1 MKHTLAQWA
10 RVFFAAA
17 FLLPLSSSYA
27 DQTQL
32 RQTLQSALPQ
42 YSIDSLEW
50 HEEAG
55 LYVVHLQNGP
65 TLHATKNGQYLI
77 AGDLYKISEQGL
89 VNETQQAKMA
99 QVESLPEKDMVIF
112 QAANEKAHITVF
124 TDVDCGYCRM
134 LHNDVA
140 ALNEMG
146 ISVRYLAYP
155 RAGVGSTAYR
165 KMVSIWC
172 SDDPKAWM
180 TKAKLGQDVPENKCA
195 NPVASQYQLGNEL
208 GVRGTPSIV
217 LGNGTFLPGY
227 LPPKELAA
235 RLGL

>member
-1 MKHTLAQWA
+1 MKHTFAQWA
-10 RVFFAAA
+10 RVLIAAA
-17 FLLPLSSSYA
+17 FLLPFSSTYA

-65 TLHATKNGQYLI
+65 TLHATKNGRYLI
-77 AGDLYKISEQGL
+77 AGDLYKLSDQGL

-99 QVESLPEKDMVIF
+99 KVESLPEKDMVIF
-112 QAANEKAHITVF
+112 KAENEKAHITVF

-140 ALNEMG
+140 SLNDMG
-146 ISVRYLAYP
+146 ITVRYLAYP

-180 TKAKLGQDVPENKCA
+180 TQAKLGQEVPENKCV

-217 LGNGTFLPGY
+217 LDNGAFLPGY
-227 LPPKELAA
+227 LPPQELAA